1 METIRVAGRHRRFV
15 LPVLVGR
22 FLAIPAM
29 AVADHVFSD
38 VADDSTHA
46 NGIHYVAEAGIT
58 SGCTATAYCP
68 GASLTRGQMATFLH
82 RASGNA
88 PGVDAS
94 VNAASVASDAVVT
107 VSASN
112 EVINGTSNF
121 LNVQCPAGTVVVGG
135 GGNSSSS
142 AWYLES
148 SFADSATSWRVV
160 YRSTVAPGYHAAMV
174 QARCLRVGP

>member
-1 METIRVAGRHRRFV
+1 MEAHHLPARHRRLL
-15 LPVLVGR
+15 LPVLVGL

-46 NGIHYVAEAGIT
+46 NGIHYVADAGIT

-68 GASLTRGQMATFLH
+68 GANLTRGQMATFLH

-88 PGVDAS
+88 PGVPAS

-107 VSASN
+107 VTSTSDAANEAANSA
-112 EVINGTSNF
+112 IAT
-121 LNVQCPAGTVVVGG
+121 CPEDTVVVGG
-135 GGNSSSS
+135 GGNTDSPV
-142 AWYLES
+142 WFLEVS
-148 SFADSATSWRVV
+148 IPFENGWLAQ
-160 YRSTVAPGYHAAMV
+160 YRSTVGPAEQVTVAY
-174 QARCLRVGP
+174 ARCLRVGP